1 MRGQEE
7 KLIVWGFKSD
17 PLTFLVL
24 SPFFFSF
31 SFGGNIFCKQTF
43 SDNGTSLKEVQVAGG
58 VRFPLEFSSQLFLF
72 FHIFLSH
79 VGLLF
84 EGSPRPLCTSCQSA
98 TLPMNIKTFLSH
110 Y

>member
-24 SPFFFSF
+24 PPTLFFSF

-43 SDNGTSLKEVQVAGG
+43 SDNGTSVKEVQVAGG
-58 VRFPLEFSSQLFLF
+58 VRFPLEFSSQLFMF
-72 FHIFLSH
+72 FIFFSGVL
-79 VGLLF
+79 GYCLKDL
-84 EGSPRPLCTSCQSA
+84 PAPSA
-98 TLPMNIKTFLSH
+98 QVVSQQHCL
-110 Y
+110 